1 MSPKSMTHFCIFF
14 VLFFVLAK
22 ESMFGS
28 KSIYDLEN
36 VYLNEIQN
44 FKRFKLLVLIS
55 IFTMTLK

>member
-1 MSPKSMTHFCIFF
+1 MTHFCIFW
-14 VLFFVLAK
+14 FFVLAK